1 MSSIQPVNVRFP
13 ALLEQPPVD
22 RVRKVRRAQ
31 LAPLRYVT
39 DAYRWKKIPSSEGWF
54 IQSWR
59 SPKAVAI
66 GCTRLTSS
74 GAVEGCQL
82 LPQGQIPGKRCL
94 GEEAF
99 ISQRYCDPFMT
110 PRPSLSSP
118 PNLPHPTS
126 PLSNLFVFLG

>member
-66 GCTRLTSS
+66 G
-74 GAVEGCQL
+74 
-82 LPQGQIPGKRCL
+82 
-94 GEEAF
+94 
-99 ISQRYCDPFMT
+99 
-110 PRPSLSSP
+110 
-118 PNLPHPTS
+118 
-126 PLSNLFVFLG
+126 